1 MTKEDKLKSDHIFF
15 SFALKDGKLE
25 GSNARK
31 AFATTGL
38 SADILAAIW
47 KLVDF
52 EGTNELDEEE
62 FAVAM
67 FLAEQVKAGAKLPD
81 KLPRNYVPPSKQATY

>member
-31 AFATTGL
+31 AFASTGL
-38 SADILAAIW
+38 STEVLGAIW

-52 EGTNELDEEE
+52 EGSNELDDEE

-67 FLAEQVKAGAKLPD
+67 FLAEQVKAGAELPK
-81 KLPRNYVPPSKQATY
+81 KLPRNYVPASKQELV